1 MTDENEYAEFCKGAL
16 NRYRTMFT
24 FDGMIDRCL
33 RLYGTDA
40 PDVSAERNGTGAETP
55 IGMDIV
61 IAGMM
66 CLQNGTGA
74 ETPKQID
81 EIRNQIPE
89 TRKLIPETR
98 NQIDRK
104 TE

>member
-1 MTDENEYAEFCKGAL
+1 MGQ
-16 NRYRTMFT
+16 M
-24 FDGMIDRCL
+24 L
-33 RLYGTDA
+33 RMGLQ
-40 PDVSAERNGTGAETP
+40 NGTGTETP

-89 TRKLIPETR
+89 TRKHIER
-98 NQIDRK
+98 N
-104 TE
+104 TESDT

>member
-1 MTDENEYAEFCKGAL
+1 MGQ
-16 NRYRTMFT
+16 M
-24 FDGMIDRCL
+24 L
-33 RLYGTDA
+33 RLGLQ
-40 PDVSAERNGTGAETP
+40 NGTGAETP
-55 IGMDIV
+55 IGMEIV
-61 IAGMM
+61 

>member
-1 MTDENEYAEFCKGAL
+1 MGQ
-16 NRYRTMFT
+16 M
-24 FDGMIDRCL
+24 L
-33 RLYGTDA
+33 RLGLQ
-40 PDVSAERNGTGAETP
+40 NGTGTETP

-61 IAGMM
+61 IASMM
-66 CLQNGTGA
+66 GLQNGTGTG
-74 ETPKQID
+74 TPKQID

>member
-1 MTDENEYAEFCKGAL
+1 MGL
-16 NRYRTMFT
+16 Q
-24 FDGMIDRCL
+24 
-33 RLYGTDA
+33 
-40 PDVSAERNGTGAETP
+40 NGTGTETP
-55 IGMDIV
+55 IGMEIV
-61 IAGMM
+61 